1 MSAMRPLRV
10 VLLALLAI
18 TLSGQPAFPQAD
30 DLKTLKKEIDALKE
44 EQRALRKE
52 LQDLANSLRERGGPG
67 TRDVRDLTLG
77 VDRHPSQ
84 GSDTAVLTLVEFS
97 DYQCPFCGLY
107 VRETSSQIRR
117 DYVET
122 GKLKYVFRN
131 FPLEAIHGD
140 AFKAAEAA
148 HCAGEQGKY
157 WEMHDRLFANQRA
170 LGGAQLPVHAQAL
183 GLTAQAFGECLDS
196 GKYAAE
202 IRKDLEDGQKAG
214 VRGTPTFFLGLTD
227 AKTGQVRV
235 VKMIVGAQPYA
246 RFKEAIEALLA
257 APK

>member
-67 TRDVRDLTLG
+67 TRDVRHLPLG
-77 VDRHPSQ
+77 VDRHPS
-84 GSDTAVLTLVEFS
+84 
-97 DYQCPFCGLY
+97 
-107 VRETSSQIRR
+107 
-117 DYVET
+117 
-122 GKLKYVFRN
+122 
-131 FPLEAIHGD
+131 EAIHGD

-214 VRGTPTFFLGLTD
+214 VRG
-227 AKTGQVRV
+227 
-235 VKMIVGAQPYA
+235 
-246 RFKEAIEALLA
+246 
-257 APK
+257 

>member
-122 GKLKYVFRN
+122 GKQKSTRLNSSHITISYAVFCLKKKKKTN
-131 FPLEAIHGD
+131 NPEH
-140 AFKAAEAA
+140 
-148 HCAGEQGKY
+148 
-157 WEMHDRLFANQRA
+157 
-170 LGGAQLPVHAQAL
+170 
-183 GLTAQAFGECLDS
+183 
-196 GKYAAE
+196 
-202 IRKDLEDGQKAG
+202 
-214 VRGTPTFFLGLTD
+214 PTQYPSSISNHYGFNSSHHSRTFC
-227 AKTGQVRV
+227 
-235 VKMIVGAQPYA
+235 P
-246 RFKEAIEALLA
+246 
-257 APK
+257 

>member
-1 MSAMRPLRV
+1 MRPLRV

-170 LGGAQLPVHAQAL
+170 LGGAQLPVNP
-183 GLTAQAFGECLDS
+183 S
-196 GKYAAE
+196 
-202 IRKDLEDGQKAG
+202 
-214 VRGTPTFFLGLTD
+214 
-227 AKTGQVRV
+227 
-235 VKMIVGAQPYA
+235 A
-246 RFKEAIEALLA
+246 RFDRAGLR
-257 APK
+257 